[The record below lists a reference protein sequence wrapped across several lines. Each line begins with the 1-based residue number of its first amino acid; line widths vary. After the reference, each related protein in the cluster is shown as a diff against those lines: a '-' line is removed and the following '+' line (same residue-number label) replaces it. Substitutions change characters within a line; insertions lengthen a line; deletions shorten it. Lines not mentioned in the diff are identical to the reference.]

1 MSESSNVQ
9 RLIHAYNRM
18 MERVKTRLEELEKT
32 EQEALP
38 KLKQSIEHAV
48 EKAVELGE
56 LTREEAHLIGEYV
69 RRDLEDA
76 GYYMAQSGEDLRAW
90 LRFDL
95 ELIEDR
101 LLELFSAAVDKTR
114 LEMLA
119 FQETI
124 ERAFHY
130 RTGEITGPGA
140 LQCENCGELLHFHAT
155 SHIPPCPKCH
165 ATSFTRKRIRAR
177 AKA

>member
-1 MSESSNVQ
+1 MSEPSNIQ

-18 MERVKTRLEELEKT
+18 MERVKARMEELEKT
-32 EQEALP
+32 EQETLP
-38 KLKQSIEHAV
+38 RLRHGIEYAV

-56 LTREEAHLIGEYV
+56 LTREEAHLVADYV

-90 LRFDL
+90 LRFDM

-101 LLELFSAAVDKTR
+101 LLELFNAAADKTR
-114 LEMLA
+114 LEILA
-119 FQETI
+119 FEESA
-124 ERAFHY
+124 ERASHY
-130 RTGEITGPGA
+130 RTGEVTGPGT
-140 LQCENCGELLHFHAT
+140 LQCESCGELLHFHAT

-165 ATSFTRKRIRAR
+165 ATRFSRKRAR
-177 AKA
+177 SRTKA